1 MRIYAHYGGARRQAE
16 GSIQYRGTEASETG
30 GFRRGEGSS
39 KPNWVGWQEGNTVV
53 LGRSESSVL
62 RRVNVSTPEAPG
74 GGDYRE

>member
-1 MRIYAHYGGARRQAE
+1 MPTTEAPGARR
-16 GSIQYRGTEASETG
+16 RGVFSTGAQKPQRQG

-62 RRVNVSTPEAPG
+62 RRVNVSTPEALG